1 MASWH
6 HWQQSEV
13 NILEMLF
20 YEWLLFFFYYYFFL
34 SQLSKFWGWCVC
46 LLHVPELWYAIYK
59 VITHHIIKTNE
70 SFRSSTLLK
79 QKKWQKICNI
89 IWYDIKQS
97 IPFKISLQPTN
108 QTNNTHLKPKSFWFT
123 VLDLVIEYEF
133 NVGIFIE
140 TSIHLFTEYVSA

>member
-1 MASWH
+1 MTHNSSYH
-6 HWQQSEV
+6 KNKRIIS
-13 NILEMLF
+13 IF
-20 YEWLLFFFYYYFFL
+20 Y
-34 SQLSKFWGWCVC
+34 
-46 LLHVPELWYAIYK
+46 
-59 VITHHIIKTNE
+59 
-70 SFRSSTLLK
+70 ST
-79 QKKWQKICNI
+79 QAKKWQKICNI

-123 VLDLVIEYEF
+123 VLDVVIEYEF